1 MKSVAVRNLRLC
13 TKDCMCLYVCPTG
26 ATDTENSIIDVSK
39 CIGCG
44 VCAEACP
51 SGAISMVP
59 VEYPPQQPKTDA
71 VRAVLNA
78 MAQSKAD
85 GEKSALQIAEQTDQD
100 GLYRLMTAVAKSE
113 RLIAEDIMR
122 EAGYMLPQS
131 ANTHELLEELIQD
144 PPSPEFPVEAAKKLL
159 ELIPVNEEKKE
170 EKTAGPAAQAAKG
183 ETAMTKWVCTVCGY
197 IHEGEQPPEK
207 CPVCKQPASVFRKME
222 EEKPEEA
229 KKSPYAGTKTEK
241 NLWEAFA
248 GESMARNKYT
258 YFASVAK
265 KAGYEQI
272 AALFL
277 HTADNEKEHAKLW
290 FKALGELG
298 DTPENLLHAAE
309 GENAEWTDMYDR
321 MAREAEEEGFTELAA
336 QFRGVAA
343 IEKMHEER
351 YRALLKNVETME
363 VFKKSG
369 VTIWECRN
377 CGHVVVGTEA
387 PEVCPVC
394 KHPQAFFE
402 VRKENY

>member
-1 MKSVAVRNLRLC
+1 MKKTAVRNIRLC
-13 TKDCMCLYVCPTG
+13 TKDCLCLYVCPTG
-26 ATDTENSIIDVSK
+26 ATDTENSIIDVNR

-51 SGAISMVP
+51 SGAISMIP
-59 VEYPPQQPKTDA
+59 DELPPQQPKTDS
-71 VRAVLNA
+71 VRMVLNA
-78 MAQSKAD
+78 LAQNKAEE
-85 GEKSALQIAEQTDQD
+85 EKTALQIAEGTDKD
-100 GLYRLMTAVAKSE
+100 GLYRLMQAVARSE
-113 RLIAEDIMR
+113 RLVAEDIMR
-122 EAGYMLPQS
+122 EAGFMLPQS
-131 ANTHELLEELIQD
+131 NNTHELLEKLIAD
-144 PPSPEFPVEAAKKLL
+144 PPSPDFPADAAEKILKT
-159 ELIPVNEEKKE
+159 IPNNEKNTE
-170 EKTAGPAAQAAKG
+170 QKG
-183 ETAMTKWVCTVCGY
+183 ETTMKKWVCTVCGY
-197 IHEGEQPPEK
+197 VHEGEQPPEQ
-207 CPVCKQPASVFRKME
+207 CPICRQPAEKFKKAE
-222 EEKPEEA
+222 EEK
-229 KKSPYAGTKTEK
+229 KNPYSGTKTEK

-248 GESMARNKYT
+248 GESQARNKYT

-277 HTADNEKEHAKLW
+277 QTAENEKEHAKLW

-298 DTPENLLHAAE
+298 DTAENLLHAAE

-321 MAREAEEEGFTELAA
+321 MAREAEEEGFTALAA

-377 CGHVVVGTEA
+377 CGHVVVGTSA

-394 KHPQAFFE
+394 NHPQAYFE